1 MGMYKVTPRK
11 AVALITDCLAAG
23 LVPFLQGSPGIGKSA
38 IGNGLTKTFNL
49 AMVDHRLSTSP
60 PEDMSGLPYF
70 EDREYGKV
78 ANFAPFADLFP
89 IEGMQIPKGKD
100 GWLLFLDEYNSAKKD
115 TQAASY
121 KLLLDRMTGQ
131 KKLHERVAIVLA
143 GNLATDR
150 AIVNNLSTAAQSRLI
165 HLELEVSY
173 HDWLRD
179 VAIVNDYSPQIIA
192 FISQYEEDLMNF
204 SPTHSDKTFACPRT
218 WEFMDRLIRVNP
230 VHEDRTP
237 LYAGTIGEDIA
248 TKFVQFCKI
257 WNQVITHDEI
267 MKDPLNCRLPT
278 GVDLQWATV
287 STMNSKMTVK
297 NFPTLAAYASR
308 LGLDMRVLFFR
319 FALAKFPELRRDPTF
334 AASAV
339 EISKYLNED

>member
-1 MGMYKVTPRK
+1 MGMYKVTPRQ
-11 AVALITDCLAAG
+11 AVEMISECLQAG

-38 IGNGLTKTFNL
+38 IGNGLTKSFNL

-70 EDREYGKV
+70 EERPYGRV

-89 IEGMQIPKGKD
+89 IEGMPLPEGKD
-100 GWLLFLDEYNSAKKD
+100 GWLVFLDEYNSAKKD

-143 GNLATDR
+143 GNLSTDR
-150 AIVNNLSTAAQSRLI
+150 AIVNNLSTAAQSRLV
-165 HLELEVSY
+165 HLEMQVSY

-179 VAIVNDYSPQIIA
+179 VAIPQDYDPRIIGYV
-192 FISQYEEDLMNF
+192 SQYEEDLMNF

-218 WEFMDRLIRVNP
+218 WEFMNRLITGREVS
-230 VHEDRTP
+230 EGKAA

-248 TKFVQFCKI
+248 TKFVQFTKI
-257 WNQVITHDEI
+257 WNDVIRIEEI
-267 MKDPLNCRLPT
+267 LKDPLNCRLPVT
-278 GVDLQWATV
+278 LDLQWATV
-287 STMNSKMTVK
+287 STMNSKLTVK
-297 NFPTLAAYASR
+297 NFAGMAAYAAR
-308 LGLDMRVLFFR
+308 LGLDMKILFFR
-319 FALAKFPELRRDPTF
+319 FALAKFPELRREPAF
-334 AASAV
+334 ANAAT
-339 EISKYLNED
+339 EIARYLSE